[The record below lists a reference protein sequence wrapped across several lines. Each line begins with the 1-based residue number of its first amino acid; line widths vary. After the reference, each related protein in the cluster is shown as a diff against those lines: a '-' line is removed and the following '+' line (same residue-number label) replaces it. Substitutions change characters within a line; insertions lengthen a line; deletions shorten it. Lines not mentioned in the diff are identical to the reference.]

1 MGQTTELK
9 IGEINHMHGEETGAP
24 RSRLGGRPKR
34 ALSKGKKVML
44 LVVGLVALV
53 ALVIGGI
60 SWSHRGL
67 ITVQTGKIMRQ
78 DLSAIVTASGEI
90 KPPPDKFATVNA
102 NSMGKVTEILV
113 KEGDHVKKGQLLLRT
128 EDVQQEASVRAQQAG
143 VRSAQADAQVQ
154 EAAVHSAT
162 ANLQTA
168 QANLAQAQAKLQ
180 QAKDDFSRSQQMFK
194 QELIARQAFDQALSN
209 YQVAEAAVES
219 SKAQVA
225 QAKAQLSQAT
235 YNRDVSSARVLQAQA
250 QLVSI
255 KNLRDQT
262 IYTAPFDGV
271 ITYLPVHEGE
281 NVVPGIQNAAG
292 SALFQVSNLS
302 VINAVVNV
310 DETDILGIKN
320 GQPAEVTIDALPDK
334 KFEGHVTEIGMSA
347 LSSTSGQTT
356 TSSAQSTASSSGE
369 AKDFTVYVTLD
380 DPPPGLRP
388 GLSATAKITTATRK
402 NAITIPIQA
411 LTVRTQGE
419 LDRQKKENAKGKAL
433 AAEPA
438 PAGQDAA
445 SKKEIQGVF
454 LVRDGKA
461 VFTPVKTGIMGT
473 MNVEVLNGV
482 KPGEEIV
489 TGSYQVL
496 RTLKNDAKVKIDN
509 SVKAIGP
516 PSSS

>member
-1 MGQTTELK
+1 MAQTTELN
-9 IGEINHMHGEETGAP
+9 IGQTKRVDGQDSG
-24 RSRLGGRPKR
+24 SRHAGPGGHAKR
-34 ALSKGKKVML
+34 GLSKTKKIML
-44 LVVGLVALV
+44 LAGGVIVLA

-60 SWSHRGL
+60 TWSHRGL
-67 ITVQTGKIMRQ
+67 ITVQTGKVVRQ
-78 DLSAIVTASGEI
+78 DLSSIVTASGEI

-102 NSMGKVTEILV
+102 NSMGRVTEILV

-128 EDVQQEASVRAQQAG
+128 EDVQQEAGVKAQQAA
-143 VRSAQADAQVQ
+143 VRSAQADSQVQ
-154 EAAVHSAT
+154 EAAVNSAT
-162 ANLQTA
+162 ASLQTA
-168 QANLAQAQAKLQ
+168 QANLSQSQAKLQ
-180 QAKDDFSRSQQMFK
+180 QAKDDFTRGEQMFK
-194 QELIARQAFDQALSN
+194 SQLISRQTFDQDLSN
-209 YQVAEAAVES
+209 YQVADAAVES

-225 QAKAQLSQAT
+225 QAKAQLNQAI
-235 YNRDVSSARVLQAQA
+235 YNRDVSHARVLQNQA

-255 KNLRDQT
+255 ENQRDQT

-281 NVVPGIQNAAG
+281 NVVPGIQNSTG

-310 DETDILGIKN
+310 DETDILGIRM
-320 GQPAEVTIDALPDK
+320 GQPAEVTIDAIPDK
-334 KFEGHVTEIGMSA
+334 KFKGHVSEIGMSA

-369 AKDFTVYVTLD
+369 AKDFTVSVTLD
-380 DPPPGLRP
+380 NPPEGLRP

-402 NAITIPIQA
+402 DAIVIPIQA
-411 LTVRTQGE
+411 LTVRSEGE
-419 LDRQKKENAKGKAL
+419 LEREKKSDGGGKAL

-438 PAGQDAA
+438 AAGQTADE
-445 SKKEIQGVF
+445 KKEIQGVF
-454 LVRDGKA
+454 MIRGGKA

-482 KPGEEIV
+482 KPGDEIV

-509 SVKAIGP
+509 STKALGQP
-516 PSSS
+516 TSS

>member
-9 IGEINHMHGEETGAP
+9 IGKINHTQGEEAGVQ

-34 ALSKGKKVML
+34 GLSKGKKVML
-44 LVVGLVALV
+44 LVLGLAALI

-60 SWSHRGL
+60 AWSHRGL
-67 ITVQTGKIMRQ
+67 ITVQTGKVMRQ

-102 NSMGKVTEILV
+102 NSTGKVTEIFV

-128 EDVQQEASVRAQQAG
+128 EDVQQEAGVHAQQAAL
-143 VRSAQADAQVQ
+143 RSAQADSQVQ
-154 EAAVHSAT
+154 QAAVQSAS
-162 ANLQTA
+162 ASLQTA

-180 QAKDDFSRSQQMFK
+180 QAKDDFTRSQQMFK
-194 QELIARQAFDQALSN
+194 QELISRQTFDQNLST
-209 YQVAEAAVES
+209 YQVSEAAVQS

-225 QAKAQLSQAT
+225 QAEAQLNQAT
-235 YNRDVSSARVLQAQA
+235 FNRDMSHARVVQAQA

-292 SALFQVSNLS
+292 SALFQVSNLA

-310 DETDILGIKN
+310 DETDILGIRMD
-320 GQPAEVTIDALPDK
+320 QPAEVSIDAVPDK
-334 KFEGHVTEIGMSA
+334 KFKGHVSEIGMSA

-356 TSSAQSTASSSGE
+356 TSSSQSTASSSGE
-369 AKDFTVYVTLD
+369 AKDFTVSVTLD
-380 DPPPGLRP
+380 NPPPGLRP

-402 NAITIPIQA
+402 NAVTIPIQA

-419 LDRQKKENAKGKAL
+419 LDREKKANTKGKAL
-433 AAEPA
+433 AAEPT
-438 PAGQDAA
+438 PAQEAA
-445 SKKEIQGVF
+445 DKKEIQGVF

-461 VFTPVKTGIMGT
+461 VFSPVKTGIMGT
-473 MNVEVLNGV
+473 MNVEVLSGV

-496 RTLKNDAKVKIDN
+496 RTLKNDSKVKVNN
-509 SVKAIGP
+509 SVKNLGQAQ
-516 PSSS
+516 SSS